1 MTIYSHHV
9 YWIHLEEHTD
19 PETQG
24 YIGVT
29 GNPEKRFREHIKES
43 KKDSPKNIHLAR
55 AMNKH
60 SVKTTLLFQGTKVA
74 CYEMEFNLR
83 TKRNIGWNI
92 QKGGKI
98 HTDENIQKR
107 SNSLSGRNFSPLH
120 KERLTE
126 AKIGDKNPMYGVKYE
141 MPQSRINS
149 IKITKNKNKFDIFKK
164 AILMMGAGKS
174 ISEIVKELGISRSV
188 AFSIKSG
195 NHGAFDVFP
204 ELKEFHRRQILG
216 F

>member
-1 MTIYSHHV
+1 MTIYTHTV

-24 YIGVT
+24 YVGVT
-29 GNPEKRFREHIKES
+29 GNPEKRYREHLKES

-60 SVKTTLLFQGTKVA
+60 QVKTTLLFHGTKVA
-74 CYEMEFNLR
+74 CYELEFDLR
-83 TKRNIGWNI
+83 PARNIGWNI

-98 HTDENIQKR
+98 HTDENIRKR

-126 AKIGDKNPMYGVKYE
+126 SKMGNKNPMYGVKYE
-141 MPQSRINS
+141 MPQTRIDS
-149 IKITKNKNKFDIFKK
+149 IKNTKNKNKFDIVKK
-164 AILMMGAGKS
+164 AIQLISDGKS
-174 ISEIVKELGISRSV
+174 VPEIVRDLGLSRSV
-188 AFSIKSG
+188 VYSIKNG
-195 NHGAFDVFP
+195 NHGAFGVFP

-216 F
+216 L